1 MARLYMAI
9 ESDPHKKSR
18 ESDYNLSSNQSRRV
32 RFSQRQSNSLISVL
46 TSNSESETAQ
56 NAAQKKSDKMF
67 CF

>member
-18 ESDYNLSSNQSRRV
+18 ESDYNLSSNQSRV